1 MPPIL
6 YDYLHW
12 PMAGVQADARSVAAL
27 LWIMFGIGA
36 IVAGFYLV
44 MRLAGRYRVP
54 APRALTE
61 TAFIAAFL
69 SVLILVLG
77 GQLGTAWL
85 FYAMPLPL
93 AVAGYALW
101 DSRGRKR
108 SRSETRTAWLRIVL
122 DHEGGIF
129 DGKVIKGVYRG
140 RALSTMTLDELRLLQ
155 VELVADIES
164 VNILN
169 AYLDFAHAGARRS
182 QSSDSGADN
191 TYRTNNG
198 GRRESR
204 SGVNGGMSE
213 EEAWNLLG
221 LAKGASAEDIKQ
233 SYRRL
238 MKQVHPD
245 HGGTAYLAQK
255 MTEAKNLLLD
265 L

>member
-6 YDYLHW
+6 YDYLYW
-12 PMAGVQADARSVAAL
+12 PMAGAQADARSVEAL

-36 IVAGFYLV
+36 IVTGFFLV
-44 MRLAGRYRVP
+44 MRLAGRFRVP
-54 APRALTE
+54 APRALAE
-61 TAFIAAFL
+61 TALIAAFL
-69 SVLILVLG
+69 SVVILVLG
-77 GQLGTAWL
+77 GQLTAIWL
-85 FYAMPLPL
+85 IYVAPLPV
-93 AVAGYALW
+93 AIAGYALW

-108 SRSETRTAWLRIVL
+108 SRSQIRTAWLKMVL

-129 DGKVIKGVYRG
+129 DGQVIKGAYRG
-140 RALSTMTLDELRLLQ
+140 RALSTMGLDELRLLQ

-169 AYLDFAHAGARRS
+169 AYLDFAHAGARRNE
-182 QSSDSGADN
+182 SSDPGDDN
-191 TYRTNNG
+191 TYRANNG
-198 GRRESR
+198 GRRESSSR
-204 SGVNGGMSE
+204 ANGGMSE
-213 EEAWNLLG
+213 EEAWSLLG
-221 LAKGASAEDIKQ
+221 LAKGASAEEIKQ

-245 HGGTAYLAQK
+245 HGGTAYLAHK